1 MKKAKTK
8 QASNPA
14 KKTGRRDRT
23 APPCTKASRVYG
35 ELGNGSIF
43 LLTPQWLSEW
53 EKPDKKLKKPKQKTE
68 E

>member
-14 KKTGRRDRT
+14 KRPGRRD
-23 APPCTKASRVYG
+23 KAEPEAKGVNRIYG
-35 ELGNGSIF
+35 ELGNGSVF

-53 EKPDKKLKKPKQKTE
+53 EKPAKKRNKPKKKAE
-68 E
+68 G

>member
-14 KKTGRRDRT
+14 
-23 APPCTKASRVYG
+23 VYG